1 MREIIK
7 KDSYAFP
14 AIYKQLKEMDFTD
27 FVCSPLINGGCGL
40 GKTTALVSD
49 EMYELFCR
57 KLRKSK
63 PQILVIESRAATR
76 DQLQLKNINPNY
88 HFYQFQAAS
97 ALDLNLYDII
107 IIDEAHSL
115 FSDSEFAPQSTAPLA
130 EWLRKSLC
138 FQIYIT
144 ASDEEF
150 ISFANRYFKKKEF
163 KLTFPNLNEVYCR
176 YTAKSMYL
184 SISAEKIDKI
194 IKRKTSHFF
203 KKNKK
208 GLFFI
213 LSVKDVVSM
222 YLYFSELGY
231 RCGFYIS
238 QQNETQIIKKEEK
251 LKEDP
256 EDFDE
261 YSSRT
266 ISMDVLDFYKTLEN
280 QRAQCGKETMR
291 EALLNGRFP
300 ADIDFLFITSTGQ
313 EGLSLYD
320 IHLDFIFVEDTFP
333 LTINQKIFR
342 YRDNVEEV
350 YIHLPQ
356 RRIEQAL
363 LHTMEKVN
371 MLMNASQEYLKGYYE
386 GAGGKKAKGL
396 ARCIW
401 YDESEKKYKVAENY
415 IAYLLVKNDT
425 YNLIKKNKD
434 NEEGL
439 REIFGQY
446 TDNFYMLESAEDK
459 RKDILRNF
467 FNNKMGFLLTATL
480 KEQWLKELK
489 EQGLT
494 SDGNGTRFT
503 FTSVVKWCEEYK
515 ICKFK
520 EKSSANKKDCEMNP
534 EIQYRKK
541 YTRAIPYE

>member
-1 MREIIK
+1 MREIVKI
-7 KDSYAFP
+7 DNFAFDT
-14 AIYKQLKEMDFTD
+14 IYKQLEEMDFTD

-57 KLRKSK
+57 KLQKAK

-76 DQLQLKNINPNY
+76 DQLQLQNTNSNY

-97 ALDLNLYDII
+97 MLILSNYDLI

-130 EWLRKSLC
+130 EWLKKSLC

-150 ISFANRYFKKKEF
+150 ISFANRYFNKKEF
-163 KLTFPNLNEVYCR
+163 KLTFPNTNEVHCR

-184 SISAEKIDKI
+184 SINAEKVDKI

-203 KKNKK
+203 ERGKR

-213 LSVKDVVSM
+213 LSVKDVVS
-222 YLYFSELGY
+222 LYNYFCDLRY
-231 RCGFYIS
+231 KCGFYVS
-238 QQNETQIIKKEEK
+238 QQNETQIIKREEK
-251 LKEDP
+251 NNEDP

-266 ISMDVLDFYKTLEN
+266 ITMDVLDFYKTLEK
-280 QRAQCGKETMR
+280 QRKECGKETIR
-291 EALLNGRFP
+291 EALLKGRFP
-300 ADIDFLFITSTGQ
+300 DDIDYLFMTSTGQ

-320 IHLDFIFVEDTFP
+320 MHLDFIFVEDTFP

-342 YRDNVEEV
+342 YRGNVEEV

-363 LHTMEKVN
+363 LHTMKKIEELK
-371 MLMNASQEYLKGYYE
+371 NASQEYLKGYYE
-386 GAGGKKAKGL
+386 GAGGKGFAK
-396 ARCIW
+396 CIW
-401 YDESEKKYKVAENY
+401 YDENDGLYKVAENY
-415 IAYLLVKNDT
+415 ITYLLVKNAK
-425 YNLIKKNKD
+425 YLEIKENR
-434 NEEGL
+434 NNAEGL
-439 REIFGQY
+439 KEIFGQFA
-446 TDNFYMLESAEDK
+446 DNFYLLNSVEDR
-459 RKDILRNF
+459 RKDILVF
-467 FNNKMGFLLTATL
+467 FFKDKMNVLVTAGL
-480 KEQWLKELK
+480 KKKWLQELK
-489 EQGLT
+489 DLGL
-494 SDGNGTRFT
+494 SRENYKKDFT
-503 FTSVVKWCEEYK
+503 FTSIINWCKEYE
-515 ICKFK
+515 ICNFK
-520 EKSSANKKDCEMNP
+520 EKQSANKKDCKLNP

-541 YTRAIPYE
+541 YTRIIPY

>member
-1 MREIIK
+1 MREIVK
-7 KDSYAFP
+7 TDNFAFET
-14 AIYKQLKEMDFTD
+14 IYKQLEEMDFTD

-49 EMYELFCR
+49 EMYELFRR
-57 KLRKSK
+57 KLQKAK

-76 DQLQLKNINPNY
+76 DQLQLQNTNSNY

-97 ALDLNLYDII
+97 MLILSNYDLI

-130 EWLRKSLC
+130 EWLKKSLC

-150 ISFANRYFKKKEF
+150 ISFANRYFNKKEF
-163 KLTFPNLNEVYCR
+163 KLTYPNTNEVHCR

-184 SISAEKIDKI
+184 SISAEKVDKI

-203 KKNKK
+203 ERVKR

-213 LSVKDVVSM
+213 LSVKDVVS
-222 YLYFSELGY
+222 LYNYFCDLGY
-231 RCGFYIS
+231 KCGFYVS
-238 QQNETQIIKKEEK
+238 QQNETQIIKREEK
-251 LKEDP
+251 NDEDP

-266 ISMDVLDFYKTLEN
+266 ITMDVLDFYKTLEK
-280 QRAQCGKETMR
+280 QRKECGKETIR
-291 EALLNGRFP
+291 EALLKGRFP
-300 ADIDFLFITSTGQ
+300 DDIDYLFMTSTGQ

-320 IHLDFIFVEDTFP
+320 THLDFIFVEDTFP

-342 YRDNVEEV
+342 YRGNVEEV

-363 LHTMEKVN
+363 LHTMKKIEELK
-371 MLMNASQEYLKGYYE
+371 NASQEYLKGYYE
-386 GAGGKKAKGL
+386 GSGGKGFAK
-396 ARCIW
+396 CIW
-401 YDESEKKYKVAENY
+401 FDENDGLYKVAENY
-415 IAYLLVKNDT
+415 ITYLLVKNT
-425 YNLIKKNKD
+425 KYLEIKENKN
-434 NEEGL
+434 NAEGL
-439 REIFGQY
+439 KEIFGQFA
-446 TDNFYMLESAEDK
+446 DNFYLLNSVEDRK
-459 RKDILRNF
+459 KDILVNF
-467 FNNKMGFLLTATL
+467 FKNKMNVLLTASL
-480 KEQWLKELK
+480 KEKWLQELKEL
-489 EQGLT
+489 GL
-494 SDGNGTRFT
+494 SRENYKKDFT
-503 FTSVVKWCEEYK
+503 FTSVINWCKEYE
-515 ICKFK
+515 ICSFK
-520 EKSSANKKDCEMNP
+520 EKQSANKKDCKLNP

-541 YTRAIPYE
+541 YTRIIPY

>member
-1 MREIIK
+1 MREIVKI
-7 KDSYAFP
+7 DNFAFDT
-14 AIYKQLKEMDFTD
+14 IYKQLEEMDFTD

-57 KLRKSK
+57 KLQKAK

-76 DQLQLKNINPNY
+76 DQLQLQNTNSNY

-97 ALDLNLYDII
+97 MLILSNYDLI

-130 EWLRKSLC
+130 EWLKKSLC

-150 ISFANRYFKKKEF
+150 ISFANRYFNKKEF
-163 KLTFPNLNEVYCR
+163 KLTFPNTNEVHCR

-184 SISAEKIDKI
+184 SINAEKVDKI

-203 KKNKK
+203 ERGKR

-213 LSVKDVVSM
+213 LSVKDVVS
-222 YLYFSELGY
+222 LYNYFCDLRY
-231 RCGFYIS
+231 KCGFYVS
-238 QQNETQIIKKEEK
+238 QQNETQIIKREEK
-251 LKEDP
+251 NNEDP

-266 ISMDVLDFYKTLEN
+266 ITMDVLDFYKTLEK
-280 QRAQCGKETMR
+280 QRKECGKETIR
-291 EALLNGRFP
+291 EALLKGRFP
-300 ADIDFLFITSTGQ
+300 DDIDYLFMTSTGQ
-313 EGLSLYD
+313 EGLSLHD
-320 IHLDFIFVEDTFP
+320 MHLDFIFVEDTFP

-342 YRDNVEEV
+342 YRGNVEEV

-363 LHTMEKVN
+363 LHTMEKIEE
-371 MLMNASQEYLKGYYE
+371 LKSASQEYLKGYYE
-386 GAGGKKAKGL
+386 GAGGKKAKGF
-396 ARCIW
+396 AKCIW
-401 YDESEKKYKVAENY
+401 YDESDGLYKVAENY
-415 IAYLLVKNDT
+415 ITYLLVKNAK
-425 YNLIKKNKD
+425 YLEIKENKN
-434 NEEGL
+434 NAEGL
-439 REIFGQY
+439 KEIFGQFA
-446 TDNFYMLESAEDK
+446 DNFYLLNSVEDK
-459 RKDILRNF
+459 RKDILVF
-467 FNNKMGFLLTATL
+467 FFKDKMNVLVTAGL
-480 KEQWLKELK
+480 KKKWLQELK
-489 EQGLT
+489 DLGL
-494 SDGNGTRFT
+494 SRENYKKDFT
-503 FTSVVKWCEEYK
+503 FTSIINWCKEYE
-515 ICKFK
+515 ICNFK
-520 EKSSANKKDCEMNP
+520 EKQSANKKDCKLNP

-541 YTRAIPYE
+541 YTRIIPY

>member
-7 KDSYAFP
+7 TEEYLFEP
-14 AIYKQLKEMDFTD
+14 IYHQLKNMDFTD
-27 FVCSPLINGGCGL
+27 FVCSPLVNGGCGG
-40 GKTTALVSD
+40 GKTTALTD
-49 EMYELFCR
+49 NRMYELFCC
-57 KLRKSK
+57 KLEKTN
-63 PQILVIESRAATR
+63 PQILFIESRSTTR
-76 DQLQLKNINPNY
+76 DQLRLNSMNPNY

-97 ALDLNLYDII
+97 LLQFQNYDLI

-115 FSDSEFAPQSTAPLA
+115 FSDAEFAPQSTAPLA

-150 ISFANRYFKKKEF
+150 ISFANRYFEKKEF
-163 KLTFPNLNEVYCR
+163 KLTFPDLNEVHCR

-184 SISAEKIDKI
+184 SISTEKVDKI
-194 IKRKTSHFF
+194 IKRKTAHFF
-203 KKNKK
+203 ERGKK

-222 YLYFSELGY
+222 YNYFNELGY
-231 RCGFYIS
+231 KCGFYIS
-238 QQNETQIIKKEEK
+238 QQNETQIVKKEERT
-251 LKEDP
+251 EDDP

-266 ISMDVLDFYKTLEN
+266 VSMDVLDFYKMLER
-280 QRAQCGKETMR
+280 QRKDCGKETIR

-300 ADIDFLFITSTGQ
+300 EDIDYLFMTSTGQ

-320 IHLDFIFVEDTFP
+320 IHLDFIFIEDTFP

-363 LHTMEKVN
+363 LYTMKKIDELK
-371 MLMNASQEYLKGYYE
+371 NASQEYLKGYYE
-386 GAGGKKAKGL
+386 GSGGKKSKGI

-401 YDESEKKYKVAENY
+401 YDETARKYKVAENY
-415 IAYLLVKNDT
+415 IAFMLTKNET
-425 YNLIKKNKD
+425 YATLRENKE
-434 NEEGL
+434 NEEWL
-439 REIFGQY
+439 RENYGQY
-446 TDNFYMLESAEDK
+446 ADNFFLLDAKEDR
-459 RKDILRNF
+459 RKDILTDF
-467 FNNKMGFLLTATL
+467 FKDKDQVLLTVSL
-480 KEQWLKELK
+480 KERWLKELK
-489 EQGLT
+489 DLGLT
-494 SDGNGTRFT
+494 DNKQNKSYA
-503 FTSVVKWCEEYK
+503 FTSVMKWCEKYR
-515 ICKFK
+515 ICIFK
-520 EKSSANKKDCEMNP
+520 EKVSANKKDCELNP

-541 YTRAIPYE
+541 YTRILLTA

>member
-1 MREIIK
+1 MREIVKI
-7 KDSYAFP
+7 DNFAFDT
-14 AIYKQLKEMDFTD
+14 IYKQLEEMDFTD

-57 KLRKSK
+57 KLQKAK

-76 DQLQLKNINPNY
+76 DQLQLQNTNSNY

-97 ALDLNLYDII
+97 MLILSNYDLI

-130 EWLRKSLC
+130 EWLKKSLC

-150 ISFANRYFKKKEF
+150 ISFANRYFNNKEF
-163 KLTFPNLNEVYCR
+163 KLTFPNTNEVHCR

-184 SISAEKIDKI
+184 SINAEKVDKI

-203 KKNKK
+203 ERGKR

-213 LSVKDVVSM
+213 LSVKDVVS
-222 YLYFSELGY
+222 LYNYFCDLRY
-231 RCGFYIS
+231 KCGFYVS
-238 QQNETQIIKKEEK
+238 QQNETQIIKREEK
-251 LKEDP
+251 NNEDP

-266 ISMDVLDFYKTLEN
+266 ITMDVLDFYKTLEK
-280 QRAQCGKETMR
+280 QRKECGKETIR
-291 EALLNGRFP
+291 EALLKGRFP
-300 ADIDFLFITSTGQ
+300 DDIDYLFMTSTGQ

-320 IHLDFIFVEDTFP
+320 MHLDFIFVEDTFP

-342 YRDNVEEV
+342 YRGNVEEV

-363 LHTMEKVN
+363 LHTMKKIEELK
-371 MLMNASQEYLKGYYE
+371 NASQEYLKGYYE
-386 GAGGKKAKGL
+386 GAGGKGFAK
-396 ARCIW
+396 CIW
-401 YDESEKKYKVAENY
+401 YDENDGLYKVAENY
-415 IAYLLVKNDT
+415 ITYLLVKNAK
-425 YNLIKKNKD
+425 YLEIKENKN
-434 NEEGL
+434 NAEGL
-439 REIFGQY
+439 KEIFGQFA
-446 TDNFYMLESAEDK
+446 DNFYLLNSVEDRK
-459 RKDILRNF
+459 KDILVF
-467 FNNKMGFLLTATL
+467 FFKDKMNVLVTAGL
-480 KEQWLKELK
+480 KKKWLQELK
-489 EQGLT
+489 DLGL
-494 SDGNGTRFT
+494 SRENYKKDFT
-503 FTSVVKWCEEYK
+503 FTSIINWCKEYE
-515 ICKFK
+515 ICNFK
-520 EKSSANKKDCEMNP
+520 EKQSANKKDCKLNP

-541 YTRAIPYE
+541 YTRIIPY